1 MAKIK
6 LVTDS
11 SIQLTP
17 EEIAKYDIRVVPL
30 TIMID
35 STVYIDGETISRTEF
50 MDKMA
55 ASSALPKTSQPAPGT
70 FLDVYNELTADGSQV
85 LSVHMLQAISGTV
98 NSARQAAELCQGDVT
113 VIDSDFTD
121 RAMSFQV
128 LEAARLINDGADMAT
143 VLEHMNKVKANT
155 TLVMGVSTLDNLV
168 KGGRL
173 SRAAG
178 AISTLLNIKVILQV
192 ADGELKVIQKGR
204 GTKTLHKFVDS
215 FIEKLQSFEHLH
227 AVGVSFA
234 GGEAYAQEIA
244 AKIKAALPQVPLLIQ
259 PTDPVIATHTGAGA
273 FAIMCYTD

>member
-17 EEIAKYDIRVVPL
+17 EEIAEYDIHVVPL

-35 STVYIDGETISRTEF
+35 STVYIDGETITRSEF

-55 ASSALPKTSQPAPGT
+55 QSQALPKTSQPAPGT

-98 NSARQAAELCQGDVT
+98 NSARQAADMADGDVT
-113 VIDSDFTD
+113 VVDCDFTD
-121 RAMSFQV
+121 RAQAFQV
-128 LEAARLINDGADMAT
+128 IAAAKALQEGADMAKVLPVMQT
-143 VLEHMNKVKANT
+143 VHDHT
-155 TLVMGVSTLDNLV
+155 TLVMGVSTLDNLG

-178 AISTLLNIKVILQV
+178 AIGTLLNIKVILQV
-192 ADGELKVIQKGR
+192 ADGELKVMQKGR
-204 GTKTLHKFVDS
+204 GAKTLHRFVDS
-215 FIEKLQSFEHLH
+215 FIEKMQGFDNLRE
-227 AVGVSFA
+227 VGVSFA
-234 GGEAYAQEIA
+234 GGEAYAQEIGN
-244 AKIKAALPQVPLLIQ
+244 KIRMALPHIPVLIR
-259 PTDPVIATHTGAGA
+259 PTDSALATPTGARA
-273 FAIMCYTD
+273 SAVMWYTD

>member
-17 EEIAKYDIRVVPL
+17 EEIAEYDITVVPL

-35 STVYIDGETISRTEF
+35 STVYIDGETITRSEF

-55 ASSALPKTSQPAPGT
+55 ESEALPKTSQPAPGT
-70 FLDVYNELTADGSQV
+70 FLDVYNRLTADGSQV

-98 NSARQAAELCQGDVT
+98 NSARQAADMADGDVT
-113 VIDSDFTD
+113 VVDCDFTD
-121 RAMSFQV
+121 RAQAFQV
-128 LEAARLINDGADMAT
+128 IEAAKAIKNGAEMPE
-143 VLEHMNKVKANT
+143 VLNVMQKVKEHT
-155 TLVMGVSTLDNLV
+155 TLVMGVSTLENLV

-173 SRAAG
+173 SRTAG
-178 AISTLLNIKVILQV
+178 AIGSFFNIKVILQV

-204 GTKTLHKFVDS
+204 GAKTLHRFVDS
-215 FIEKLQSFEHLH
+215 FIEKMQGFDNLRE
-227 AVGVSFA
+227 VGVSFA
-234 GGEAYAQEIA
+234 GGEEYAQEIGN
-244 AKIKAALPQVPLLIQ
+244 KIRTALPHVPLLIR
-259 PTDPVIATHTGAGA
+259 PTDPVIATHAGAGA

>member
-11 SIQLTP
+11 SIQITP
-17 EEIAKYDIRVVPL
+17 EEIAEYDITVVPL

-35 STVYIDGETISRTEF
+35 STVYIDGETITRSEF

-55 ASSALPKTSQPAPGT
+55 ASEALPKTSQPAPGT
-70 FLDVYNELTADGSQV
+70 FLDVYNRLTADGSQV

-98 NSARQAAELCQGDVT
+98 NSARQAADMADGDVT
-113 VIDSDFTD
+113 VVDCDFTD
-121 RAMSFQV
+121 RAQAFQV
-128 LEAARLINDGADMAT
+128 IAAAKAIQAGADMPG
-143 VLEHMNKVKANT
+143 VLAAMDKVKAKT
-155 TLVMGVSTLDNLV
+155 TLVMGVSTLENLV

-173 SRAAG
+173 SRTAG
-178 AISTLLNIKVILQV
+178 AIGALFNIKVILQV

-204 GTKTLHKFVDS
+204 GAKTLHRFVDS
-215 FIEKLQSFEHLH
+215 FIEKMQGFDNLRE
-227 AVGVSFA
+227 VGVSFA

-244 AKIKAALPQVPLLIQ
+244 NKIRLALPHIPVLIR
-259 PTDPVIATHTGAGA
+259 PTDPVIASHTGAGA